1 MDSIQQI
8 ANDNEQ
14 VLNQLLR
21 FLESLDS
28 IQYLNSSQDHGS
40 SIGAHV
46 RHIIEHY
53 QSALV
58 NQSTVNYDQ
67 RKRDPNIEA
76 SVSVAKQHIELV
88 VNALGCIKV
97 DTAVSVICATNAELS
112 SSKVNSSMAREL
124 VFLYSHTTHHMAI
137 IKLLSTSMGVTL
149 DDSFGK
155 AASTRAFESN
165 VQSKL
170 A

>member
-8 ANDNEQ
+8 ANDNQQ

-53 QSALV
+53 QSALMHH
-58 NQSTVNYDQ
+58 STINYDP

-76 SVSVAKQHIELV
+76 SVSAAKQHIELV
-88 VNALGCIKV
+88 VNALACIKV
-97 DTAVSVICATNAELS
+97 DTEVSVICATNAEVS
-112 SSKVNSSMAREL
+112 SPKVNSSMAREL

-137 IKLLSTSMGVTL
+137 IKLLSTPMGLKL